1 MARAWYS
8 YNGIGDPLLI
18 ASYIFAPIKPACL
31 NGVNICSI
39 YTPNG
44 GPNPSVLSA
53 NIRNYIANTLSTL
66 VAQPDANPGLKKYV
80 YGKN

>member
-18 ASYIFAPIKPACL
+18 ASYTLSTLRPACL
-31 NGVNICSI
+31 NGTRVCAI
-39 YTPNG
+39 YTPAG
-44 GPNPSVLSA
+44 GPNPSVLST
-53 NIRNYIANTLSTL
+53 NIRNYIGNVLSTL
-66 VAQPDANPGLKKYV
+66 VAQPDANPGIKKYV